1 MIVDTEGRIL
11 KARNVWFEQ
20 VSSLDDIPKG
30 GTDIVYIYGNSQ
42 PLSGSNVICHKQ
54 YSAITDLTLCRDD
67 IFSSFA
73 SNLRNEIRRAK
84 REEVMVRFCIGDDAI
99 EQLPEFAET
108 FRHLY
113 EEKGEKEEL
122 PVKEMKTFAEENA
135 LMISAASVSGEAK
148 VFHSYIYDGNSCR
161 LTFSCSEFRAASSK
175 EEKQAFARANKLL
188 HWEDMLYFIDK
199 GLSVYDWGGLTS
211 PEEPNGIDKFKLS
224 FGCKPVEYYNIIKPI
239 TMKAM
244 LVREIKNQI
253 TKRS

>member
-20 VSSLDDIPKG
+20 VSSLDDIPKD

-42 PLSGSNVICHKQ
+42 PLSGGNMICHKQ
-54 YSAITDLTLCRDD
+54 YSAITDLTICRDD

-73 SNLRNEIRRAK
+73 STLRNEIRRAK
-84 REEVMVRFCIGDDAI
+84 REEVTVRFCIGDDAI
-99 EQLPEFAET
+99 EQLPEFADT

-113 EEKGEKEEL
+113 EEKGEKGEL
-122 PVKEMKTFAEENA
+122 PVKEMMTYSEDNA
-135 LMISAASVSGEAK
+135 LMISVASVSGEAK
-148 VFHSYIYDGNSCR
+148 VFHSYIYYENSCR

-175 EEKQAFARANKLL
+175 EEKQSFARANKLL

-199 GLSVYDWGGLTS
+199 GLSVCDWGGLTS

-224 FGCKPVEYYNIIKPI
+224 FGCKPVEYYNIVYPVTLKGRLVTKAKSFIK
-239 TMKAM
+239 
-244 LVREIKNQI
+244 
-253 TKRS
+253 

>member
-1 MIVDTEGRIL
+1 MIIDTKGRIL

-20 VSSLDDIPKG
+20 VSSVDDIPKD
-30 GTDIVYIYGNSQ
+30 GTDIVYVNGNGH
-42 PLSGSNVICHKQ
+42 PLSGGNIICHKQ

-67 IFSSFA
+67 VFSSFA
-73 SNLRNEIRRAK
+73 STLRNEIRRAK
-84 REEVMVRFCIGDDAI
+84 REEVTVRFCIGDDAI
-99 EQLPEFAET
+99 EQLPEFADT

-122 PVKEMKTFAEENA
+122 PVKEMKTYAEENA
-135 LMISAASVSGEAK
+135 LMISVASVSGEAK

-161 LTFSCSEFRAASSK
+161 LTFSCSEFRTASSK

-224 FGCKPVEYYNIIKPI
+224 FGCKPVEYYNIVYPVTLKGRLVTRVKSFIK
-239 TMKAM
+239 
-244 LVREIKNQI
+244 
-253 TKRS
+253 

>member
-1 MIVDTEGRIL
+1 MIIDTRGRLL

-20 VSSLDDIPKG
+20 VSSLDDIPKDG
-30 GTDIVYIYGNSQ
+30 ADIVYVNGNGH
-42 PLSGSNVICHKQ
+42 PLSGGNIICHKQ
-54 YSAITDLTLCRDD
+54 YSAITDLTICRDD

-73 SNLRNEIRRAK
+73 STLRNEIRRAK
-84 REEVMVRFCIGDDAI
+84 REEVTVRFCIGDDAI
-99 EQLPEFAET
+99 EQLPEFAGT

-122 PVKEMKTFAEENA
+122 PVKEMNTYAERNA
-135 LMISAASVSGEAK
+135 LMISVASVSGEAK
-148 VFHSYIYDGNSCR
+148 VFHSYIYDENSCR

-175 EEKQAFARANKLL
+175 EEKQSFARANKLL

-224 FGCKPVEYYNIIKPI
+224 FGCKPVEYYNIVYPVTLKGRLVTKAKSFIK
-239 TMKAM
+239 
-244 LVREIKNQI
+244 
-253 TKRS
+253 

>member
-1 MIVDTEGRIL
+1 MIIDTKGRIL

-20 VSSLDDIPKG
+20 VGSLGDIPKD

-84 REEVMVRFCIGDDAI
+84 REEVTVRFCTGDDAI

-175 EEKQAFARANKLL
+175 EEKQSFARANKLL

-224 FGCKPVEYYNIIKPI
+224 FGCKPVEYYNIVFPVTLKGRLVTGAKSFIK
-239 TMKAM
+239 
-244 LVREIKNQI
+244 
-253 TKRS
+253 

>member
-1 MIVDTEGRIL
+1 MIIDTKGRLL

-20 VSSLDDIPKG
+20 VSSLDDIPKD

-42 PLSGSNVICHKQ
+42 PLSGGNMICHKQ
-54 YSAITDLTLCRDD
+54 YSAITDLTICRDD

-73 SNLRNEIRRAK
+73 STLRNEIRRAM
-84 REEVMVRFCIGDDAI
+84 REEVTVRFCIGDDAI
-99 EQLPEFAET
+99 EQLPEFADT

-122 PVKEMKTFAEENA
+122 PVKEMNTYAERNA
-135 LMISAASVSGEAK
+135 LMISVASVSGEAK
-148 VFHSYIYDGNSCR
+148 VFHSYIYDENSCR

-175 EEKQAFARANKLL
+175 EEKQSFARANKLL

-224 FGCKPVEYYNIIKPI
+224 FGCKPVEYYNIVYPVTLKGRLVTKAKSFIK
-239 TMKAM
+239 
-244 LVREIKNQI
+244 
-253 TKRS
+253 

>member
-1 MIVDTEGRIL
+1 MIIDTEGRIL

-20 VSSLDDIPKG
+20 VSSLDDIPKD

-42 PLSGSNVICHKQ
+42 PLSGGNMICHKQ
-54 YSAITDLTLCRDD
+54 YSAITDLTLTEED
-67 IFSSFA
+67 IFSSFT

-84 REEVMVRFCIGDDAI
+84 REEVTVRFCIGDDAI
-99 EQLPEFAET
+99 EQLPEFADT

-122 PVKEMKTFAEENA
+122 PVNEMKTFAEENA
-135 LMISAASVSGEAK
+135 LMISVASVSGEAK

-175 EEKQAFARANKLL
+175 EEKQSFARANKLL
-188 HWEDMLYFIDK
+188 HWEDMLYFIDN
-199 GLSVYDWGGLTS
+199 GLSVCDWGGLTS

-224 FGCKPVEYYNIIKPI
+224 FGCKPVEYYNIVYPVTLKGRLVTKAKSFIK
-239 TMKAM
+239 
-244 LVREIKNQI
+244 
-253 TKRS
+253 

>member
-1 MIVDTEGRIL
+1 MIIDTEGRIL

-20 VSSLDDIPKG
+20 VSSLGDIPKD

-42 PLSGSNVICHKQ
+42 PLSGCNMICHKQ

-84 REEVMVRFCIGDDAI
+84 REEVTVRFCIGDDAI

-122 PVKEMKTFAEENA
+122 PVNEMKTFAEENA

-161 LTFSCSEFRAASSK
+161 LTFSCSEFRAASLK
-175 EEKQAFARANKLL
+175 EEKQSFARANKLL

-224 FGCKPVEYYNIIKPI
+224 FGCKPVEYYNIVFPVTLKGRLVTGAKSFIK
-239 TMKAM
+239 
-244 LVREIKNQI
+244 
-253 TKRS
+253 

>member
-1 MIVDTEGRIL
+1 MIADTKGRIL

-42 PLSGSNVICHKQ
+42 PLSGGNVICHKQ

-67 IFSSFA
+67 VFLSFA
-73 SNLRNEIRRAK
+73 STLRNEIRRAK
-84 REEVMVRFCIGDDAI
+84 REEVTVRFCIGDDAI
-99 EQLPEFAET
+99 EQLPEFADT

-135 LMISAASVSGEAK
+135 LMISVASVSGEAK

-175 EEKQAFARANKLL
+175 EEKQSFARANKLL

-199 GLSVYDWGGLTS
+199 GLSVCDWGGLTS

-224 FGCKPVEYYNIIKPI
+224 FGCKPVEYYNIVYPVTLKGRLVTKAKSFIK
-239 TMKAM
+239 
-244 LVREIKNQI
+244 
-253 TKRS
+253 